1 MIFQPQFHNPFQ
13 WCQPNPSNR
22 ILSWLACTGVVFVG
36 FLIVALFL
44 APEAAR
50 AQSSSATT
58 TSSQNL
64 ILESFINPPKV
75 GTPAPRFLASD
86 ALGKDVSL
94 KNFLGKKN
102 VVIIFYSG
110 NSCPVCGHQLEN
122 IQSHLKD
129 FNTQEAQVLA
139 ISADESEQAQMT
151 LGEHGLSF
159 PIIPDPQRKLIKQ
172 FGVMNIKKKN
182 KAWPSAFIIDKKG
195 IVRMSY
201 ADASG
206 KRLHSSDILPEL
218 SKITKKPAP
227 KLDYE
232 D

>member
-1 MIFQPQFHNPFQ
+1 MIFQ
-13 WCQPNPSNR
+13 
-22 ILSWLACTGVVFVG
+22 
-36 FLIVALFL
+36 FLYSRPTPCNLFL
-44 APEAAR
+44 SCFSLLLLMMTAFWVTPEVVW
-50 AQSSSATT
+50 AQSSTSSE
-58 TSSQNL
+58 TSSQTPV
-64 ILESFINPPKV
+64 LESFIKPPKV
-75 GTPAPRFLASD
+75 GSLAPRFLASD

-94 KNFLGKKN
+94 KQFLGKKN

-139 ISADESEQAQMT
+139 ISADAAEQAKMT

-159 PIIPDPQRKLIKQ
+159 SVIPDPQRKLIKQ
-172 FGVMNIKKKN
+172 FGVMNLKKHN

>member
-1 MIFQPQFHNPFQ
+1 
-13 WCQPNPSNR
+13 
-22 ILSWLACTGVVFVG
+22 L
-36 FLIVALFL
+36 
-44 APEAAR
+44 
-50 AQSSSATT
+50 ATT
-58 TSSQNL
+58 LLATTFIKPDVAIAEALNSGASGSGNSPV
-64 ILESFINPPKV
+64 LESYIKPPKV

-86 ALGKDVSL
+86 ASGKDVSL
-94 KNFLGKKN
+94 KQFLGKKN

-110 NSCPVCGHQLEN
+110 NACPVCGHQLEN

-139 ISADESEQAQMT
+139 ISADEREQAQMT
-151 LGEHGLSF
+151 VGEHGLSF
-159 PIIPDPQRKLIKQ
+159 AVIPDPQRKLIQQ
-172 FGVMNIKKKN
+172 FGVMNLKKKN

-195 IVRMSY
+195 IIRMSY

-232 D
+232 E